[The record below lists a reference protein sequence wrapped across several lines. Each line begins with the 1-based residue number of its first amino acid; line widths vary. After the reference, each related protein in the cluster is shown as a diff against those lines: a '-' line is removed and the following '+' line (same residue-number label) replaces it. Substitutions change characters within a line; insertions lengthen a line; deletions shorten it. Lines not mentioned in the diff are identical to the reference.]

1 VLVLAGCGG
10 GRLSHNALVG
20 RAGAICSAY
29 LAQSGEPVPRP
40 RSYAQVVAFANRTL
54 PLYTAALRK
63 LEALRPSHGDE
74 ASFNSWLAADRR
86 AAAALRDLG
95 LAGMRHDFP
104 GTSAAVGRLQ
114 QAALAS
120 RGAAE
125 DLGVTACAAG

>member
-1 VLVLAGCGG
+1 MLVLAGCGG
-10 GRLSHNALVG
+10 GRLSHGALVD

-29 LAQSGEPVPRP
+29 IAQSGEPVPRP

-63 LEALRPSHGDE
+63 LESLRPSHGDE
-74 ASFNSWLAADRR
+74 AGFDTWLAADRQT
-86 AAAALRDLG
+86 ATALRDLA

-104 GTSAAVGRLQ
+104 GTSAAVDRLQ
-114 QAALAS
+114 EAALAS

-125 DLGVTACAAG
+125 NLGVTACATG